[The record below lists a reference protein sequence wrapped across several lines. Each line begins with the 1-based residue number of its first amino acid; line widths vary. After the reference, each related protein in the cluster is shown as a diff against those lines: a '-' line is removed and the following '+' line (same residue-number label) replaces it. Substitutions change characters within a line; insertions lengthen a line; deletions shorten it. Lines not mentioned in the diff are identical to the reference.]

1 MDCDLCREAVSAR
14 LDNEAEPAGA
24 AAVDEHLARCAD
36 CRAWQAS
43 AVDLTRS
50 LRVRPAVAVP
60 DLTAAI
66 LAAAPE
72 RLRVWPRFALGLVA
86 IAQLTL
92 ALAQI
97 MGVDTTA
104 HHVDHGHAG
113 PFAGH
118 LFNESTA
125 WNLALGVGLGW
136 AALRPKASAGLIP
149 VLSGFVVVLLGYSV
163 YDLIADAVP
172 TSRVISH
179 GVLVLALALL
189 LIVRYDAASPTP
201 GHGDVLGT
209 PEDYTDDS
217 PASAPQR
224 EKKGSRRGHLRPA
237 SRHRAA

>member
-1 MDCDLCREAVSAR
+1 VDCDLCREAVSAR
-14 LDNEAEPAGA
+14 LDNEAEPEGA
-24 AAVDEHLARCAD
+24 ADVDEHLAHCAA

-43 AVDLTRS
+43 AVELTRS

-66 LAAAPE
+66 LAAAPQ
-72 RLRVWPRFALGLVA
+72 RTRSWPRYALGLVA
-86 IAQLTL
+86 VAQLTL
-92 ALAQI
+92 AIAQI
-97 MGVDTTA
+97 VGVDTNA
-104 HHVDHGHAG
+104 SHVDHGHAG

-136 AALRPKASAGLIP
+136 AALRPKASSGLIP

-172 TSRVISH
+172 MSRVVGH

-189 LIVRYDAASPTP
+189 LIVRHDAASPTP
-201 GHGDVLGT
+201 GHGDVVGT
-209 PEDYTDDS
+209 PEDYRVDGS
-217 PASAPQR
+217 ISAPQQ

-237 SRHRAA
+237 GRHRAA